1 MGVREEI
8 HVYGGKAIMDGYSSC
23 DAIRCKT
30 CGLVQYRTRTE
41 ICRRCQR
48 RLPPRD
54 GFVIPFRTPIED
66 ESDGAKPPSKLTNLD
81 MVEKIGRRIQH
92 LRTARGLTQG
102 QLQKRSNVSRS
113 YLSRIESSQMTP
125 SLGTVEKL
133 SKALGIGLNRF
144 FIPDSSCETLLDDA
158 FIQGLRPYLRQLD
171 FDQWESVLVRLA
183 AISGHV
189 LTRYDRARP
198 ATSPRPVRI
207 GTFTERVQRNAVGHP

>member
-1 MGVREEI
+1 
-8 HVYGGKAIMDGYSSC
+8 MDEKSSRA
-23 DAIRCKT
+23 AIRCKT
-30 CGLVQYRTRTE
+30 CGLVQYQTHTG
-41 ICRRCQR
+41 ICRRCRR
-48 RLPPRD
+48 RLPTKN
-54 GFVIPFRTPIED
+54 GFVIPFRESLED
-66 ESDGAKPPSKLTNLD
+66 ESNAAKTPSKLTNLD

-102 QLQKRSNVSRS
+102 QLQKRSSISRS

-158 FIQGLRPYLRQLD
+158 FIQDLRPYLRQLD
-171 FDQWESVLVRLA
+171 FEQWQSVLERLA

-189 LTRYDRARP
+189 L
-198 ATSPRPVRI
+198 S
-207 GTFTERVQRNAVGHP
+207 